1 MARPKHLQ
9 YILIPYE
16 LLTSGLSD
24 KEQKV
29 LANIIGVIQGGGSY
43 RFDNRWIA
51 DYLCTHPNSVSR
63 IVSSLKSK
71 GLVEVFLVKKEGT
84 HSIDHRTISLTE
96 RCINAYV
103 DTPLNTSVDTPLNTS
118 VNTPLNTSV
127 KHNNK
132 DINNKYNNTNIPFS
146 DFWNLYDKKVG
157 DLPKLK
163 KKWALLK
170 DKERTKVMDHLP
182 LYVPSTPNK
191 KYRKDPYTYL
201 NNSGWTDEII
211 IEDISD
217 KTETLDEQITRRNQN
232 TKAQSGKILQY
243 IRKADAEACD
253 VVPDLNAM
261 MKK

>member
-63 IVSSLKSK
+63 IVSSLQHK
-71 GLVEVFLVKKEGT
+71 GFIEVHLIKKEGT
-84 HSIDHRTISLTE
+84 NAIDHRVLTLTE
-96 RCINAYV
+96 RCIN
-103 DTPLNTSVDTPLNTS
+103 SFVDTPLNTS

-157 DLPKLK
+157 DLQKLK

-170 DKERTKVMDHLP
+170 DEERTKVMDHLP
-182 LYVPSTPNK
+182 LYVKATPQK

-211 IEDISD
+211 TDDISD
-217 KTETLDEQITRRNQN
+217 KTETLDEQIKKRNQN
-232 TKAQSGKILQY
+232 SKVQSIKTLQY
-243 IRKADAEACD
+243 IKDAEDQACD
-253 VVPDLNAM
+253 EVPDLRAM

>member
-29 LANIIGVIQGGGSY
+29 LANIIGVIQGGGLY

-63 IVSSLKSK
+63 IVSSLQNK
-71 GLVEVFLVKKEGT
+71 GFIEVHLIKKEGT
-84 HSIDHRTISLTE
+84 NAIDHRVLTLTE
-96 RCINAYV
+96 RCINSFV
-103 DTPLNTSVDTPLNTS
+103 NTPLNTS

-132 DINNKYNNTNIPFS
+132 DNNIKYNNTNIPFS
-146 DFWNLYDKKVG
+146 DFWNLYNKKVG
-157 DLPKLK
+157 DLQKLK

-170 DKERTKVMDHLP
+170 DEERTKVMDHLP
-182 LYVPSTPNK
+182 LYVKATPQK

-211 IEDISD
+211 IDDVSD
-217 KTETLDEQITRRNQN
+217 KTEKLDEQITKRHQN
-232 TKAQSGKILQY
+232 DLIQSRKKLQY
-243 IRKADAEACD
+243 IRQADAVACD